1 MASRVLLAVL
11 LLCLAGCATE
21 PAVLRYD
28 NRAGERLVFPPA
40 PDVPRYLYLGELT
53 GEGNFVVEGRA
64 GKSALRSAFEWLV
77 GLAAGPIRP
86 VELQRPQS
94 GVTDETGRVHVTDA
108 SRQAVFVFD
117 EAAGQLRIWDMA
129 EDNLRFQAPVGIAL
143 GSNNELL
150 VADAELARVVRLN
163 REGQPVG
170 SFGQGVLQRPTGL
183 ARDGKRGVVY
193 VADARAHDIKL
204 FDDQGRLLEVLG
216 RRGGN
221 DGEFNF
227 PTHLAFAQ
235 DRLYVTDAINAR
247 VQVFGRDDSMKWK
260 FGQRGP
266 YVGNLVRPKG
276 VAVDDEGFIYVVE
289 SLHDTLLVFNNK
301 GALMLS
307 IGGAGKDAGHFYLPA
322 GVWTDS
328 RNRIYVA
335 DMFNGRV
342 AVFQFLGGDTR

>member
-1 MASRVLLAVL
+1 MGARLVLLACL
-11 LLCLAGCATE
+11 LALAGCATE
-21 PAVLRYD
+21 PATLRYG
-28 NRAGERLVFPPA
+28 NRAGERLMFPSA

-53 GEGNFVVEGRA
+53 GEGNFVVEGQA
-64 GKSALRSAFEWLV
+64 GKSALRGAFEWLV

-117 EAAGQLRIWDMA
+117 EPTGQLRVWDMA
-129 EDNLRFQAPVGIAL
+129 EDNVRFQAPVGVAL
-143 GSNNELL
+143 GANRELL

-163 REGQPVG
+163 RDGQPVG

-183 ARDGKRGVVY
+183 ARDAKRGVIY

-204 FDDQGRLLEVLG
+204 FDDRGQLLEVLG
-216 RRGGN
+216 QRGGG

-235 DRLYVTDAINAR
+235 DRLYVTDSINAR
-247 VQVFGRDDSMKWK
+247 VQVFGRDESMKWK
-260 FGQRGP
+260 FGQRGL

-289 SLHDTLLVFNNK
+289 SLYDTLLVYNNK

-328 RNRIYVA
+328 RNRVYVA

>member
-1 MASRVLLAVL
+1 M
-11 LLCLAGCATE
+11 
-21 PAVLRYD
+21 RYD
-28 NRAGERLVFPPA
+28 KPPQERLVFPPA

-53 GEGNFVVEGRA
+53 GEGNFEVDGQA
-64 GKSALRSAFEWLV
+64 GKHALRRAFEWLV
-77 GLAAGPIRP
+77 GLVAGPIHP

-94 GVTDETGRVHVTDA
+94 GVTDEAGRVYVTDV

-117 EAAGQLRIWDMA
+117 EPGGQLRVWEMA
-129 EDNLRFQAPVGIAL
+129 EENLRFQAPVGIAL
-143 GSNNELL
+143 GANGEVL
-150 VADAELARVVRLN
+150 VAVADLGRVVRLD
-163 REGQPVG
+163 RDGQPKG
-170 SFGQGVLQRPTGL
+170 SFGQGALQRPTGL
-183 ARDGKRGVVY
+183 ARDARQGVVY

-204 FDDQGRLLEVLG
+204 FDDQGRLLEVVG
-216 RRGGN
+216 QRGGG

-235 DRLYVTDAINAR
+235 ERLYVTDAINAR
-247 VQVFGRDDSMKWK
+247 VQVFGRDERMKWK
-260 FGQRGP
+260 FGQRGM

-289 SLHDTLLVFNNK
+289 SLYDTLLVFNNK

>member
-1 MASRVLLAVL
+1 MRALNLILSCLL
-11 LLCLAGCATE
+11 LAGCAQQ
-21 PAVLRYD
+21 PALLRYD
-28 NRAGERLVFPPA
+28 QPAGQRLMFPPP

-53 GEGNFVVEGRA
+53 GERNFVVDGQAAR
-64 GKSALRSAFEWLV
+64 GALRTAFEWLV

-86 VELQRPQS
+86 LELQRPQS
-94 GVTDETGRVHVTDA
+94 GVTDESGRVYVTDA

-117 EAAGQLRIWDMA
+117 EAAGQLQIWDMA
-129 EDNLRFQAPVGIAL
+129 EEAVRFQAPVGIAL
-143 GSNNELL
+143 GANSELL

-183 ARDGKRGVVY
+183 ARDAKRGVVY

-204 FDDQGRLLEVLG
+204 FDDRGQLLEVLG
-216 RRGGN
+216 QRGGG

-227 PTHLAFAQ
+227 PTHLAFAH
-235 DRLYVTDAINAR
+235 DRLYVTDSINAR

-260 FGQRGP
+260 FGERGL

-289 SLHDTLLVFNNK
+289 SLYDTLLVFNNK
-301 GALMLS
+301 GSLMLS

-322 GVWTDS
+322 GVWSDS